1 VCEKKGLDEKSVYD
15 FDWSS
20 VKIVF
25 VGDSNNVS
33 RSLVNLSTILKF
45 EFGLMC
51 PERFLFD
58 RSFLA
63 EAKKKNPN
71 FHFTSRIDRKYFSDA
86 EFIYTDVWASMGD
99 EKESAARRRIFSKYQ
114 VNSRLVNMAA
124 KNVSVMHCLPAMR
137 GQEITDEV
145 MDSAKSIVFQQAE
158 NRMHFQKALLYRLLK

>member
-1 VCEKKGLDEKSVYD
+1 
-15 FDWSS
+15 
-20 VKIVF
+20 
-25 VGDSNNVS
+25 
-33 RSLVNLSTILKF
+33 
-45 EFGLMC
+45 
-51 PERFLFD
+51 
-58 RSFLA
+58 
-63 EAKKKNPN
+63 
-71 FHFTSRIDRKYFSDA
+71 
-86 EFIYTDVWASMGD
+86 MGD